1 MPLVQDP
8 GRIADLAQELKSGT
22 LTPTDLLERYF
33 ARIDAADGEVF
44 GWREVDRD
52 GARKA
57 AAALG
62 SKPLG
67 PMHGIPISIKDIID
81 VAGWPTRAGSRSRED
96 IAPATIDAEV
106 VAALRAAGAVIMG
119 KCHTTE
125 FAHFSRP
132 PPTRNP
138 HDVRC
143 TPGGSSAGPAA
154 VVAAGMA
161 PASLGT
167 QTAGS
172 VSRPA
177 AYCGI
182 GGFKPST
189 GSLSTIGVVP
199 LSARFDTVGVFG
211 YRFEDAAFVFR
222 AMAPGFL
229 RAAPPALH
237 QVVRLDDPILAAAD
251 PAVAASVDEAAEKLA
266 DAGIAVQSLTS
277 PVPFAG
283 IAAAHETIIG
293 YEMAR
298 TYTRALAPVI
308 DRVSDQFRETLESG
322 GAISDETYR
331 QARRQLDGMVP
342 RFWSGIHD
350 GAAILFP
357 AAPGPAPE
365 GRPTGDPQFII
376 PFTAMGGPMASLPAT
391 AAPNGLPLGVMLC
404 AAPGHDHALADF
416 AEQVAPTIELPR

>member
-1 MPLVQDP
+1 MALVQDP
-8 GRIADLAQELKSGT
+8 GRIADLAKQIESGA
-22 LTPTDLLERYF
+22 LSPIDLLERYF
-33 ARIDAADGEVF
+33 SRTDAVDGEVF
-44 GWREVDRD
+44 GWREVDRE

-57 AAALG
+57 AAALP
-62 SKPLG
+62 SKPVG
-67 PMHGIPISIKDIID
+67 PLHGIPISIKDIID

-96 IAPATIDAEV
+96 IAPASIDAEV

-119 KCHTTE
+119 KSHTTE

-182 GGFKPST
+182 GAFKPST
-189 GSLSTIGVVP
+189 GSLSTVGVVP

-211 YRFEDAAFVFR
+211 YRFEDAAAVFR
-222 AMAPGFL
+222 TLAPGFL
-229 RAAPPALH
+229 RSDLPALKH
-237 QVVRLDDPILAAAD
+237 VVRLNDPVLSAAQPAVTASVEEAAA
-251 PAVAASVDEAAEKLA
+251 KLA
-266 DAGIAVQSLTS
+266 DAGIAVTPLPS
-277 PVPFAG
+277 PVPFAD
-283 IAAAHETIIG
+283 IAAAHETIID
-293 YEMAR
+293 YEIAR
-298 TYTRALAPVI
+298 THARALAPVI
-308 DRVSDQFRETLESG
+308 DRVSDQFREALERG
-322 GAISDETYR
+322 GAIGDEVYR
-331 QARRQLDGMVP
+331 QARRWLDDMIP
-342 RFWSGIHD
+342 RFWAAIPD

-357 AAPGPAPE
+357 TAPGPAPE

-376 PFTAMGGPMASLPAT
+376 PLTAMGGPIASLPAAT
-391 AAPNGLPLGVMLC
+391 APNGLPLGVMLC
-404 AAPGHDHALADF
+404 AAPGYDHPLADF
-416 AEQVAPTIELPR
+416 AEQAATAIELPR